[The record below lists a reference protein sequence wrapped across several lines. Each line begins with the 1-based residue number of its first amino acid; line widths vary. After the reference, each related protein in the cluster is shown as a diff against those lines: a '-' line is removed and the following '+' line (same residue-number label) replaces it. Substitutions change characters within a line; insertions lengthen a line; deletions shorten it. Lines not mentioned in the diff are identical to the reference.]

1 MFINEIEYHNPSSV
15 DALLACLDQ
24 YGENGKLL
32 AGGTDLILQMKFKR
46 WPQQHIIDI
55 KSIAEFKKIEITAS
69 YLEIGCSTT
78 LSELL
83 DHDGVK
89 GLYPALWQA
98 IYELADRQIRNR
110 GTLVGNVC
118 NASPAADANTALLIY
133 HSEVHVQSSAGSKVV
148 PISEFWLGPGKTILQ
163 PNEFVR
169 AIRLPLP
176 GDRFFSS
183 FQKLGRTYDDIAI
196 INVAVSVEVDE
207 SGQCTGA
214 RVAMGAVG
222 PTTLQAP
229 LAAAHLLGKRLDRTV
244 IEEAAAMAGDEASPI
259 TDVRA
264 SAAYRKKMVS
274 VLVGRALHDIVRRSE
289 ENQ

>member
-1 MFINEIEYHNPSSV
+1 M
-15 DALLACLDQ
+15 
-24 YGENGKLL
+24 
-32 AGGTDLILQMKFKR
+32 
-46 WPQQHIIDI
+46 
-55 KSIAEFKKIEITAS
+55 
-69 YLEIGCSTT
+69 
-78 LSELL
+78 
-83 DHDGVK
+83 
-89 GLYPALWQA
+89 
-98 IYELADRQIRNR
+98 
-110 GTLVGNVC
+110 
-118 NASPAADANTALLIY
+118 
-133 HSEVHVQSSAGSKVV
+133 
-148 PISEFWLGPGKTILQ
+148 
-163 PNEFVR
+163 
-169 AIRLPLP
+169 
-176 GDRFFSS
+176 
-183 FQKLGRTYDDIAI
+183 GRTYDDIAI

>member
-1 MFINEIEYHNPSSV
+1 MFINEIEYHNPTSV

-24 YGENGKLL
+24 YGEDGKLL

-46 WPQQHIIDI
+46 WSQQHIINV
-55 KSIAEFKKIEITAS
+55 KSIPELKKIETSDS
-69 YLEIGCSTT
+69 YLEIGCNTT

-89 GLYPALWQA
+89 SLYPALWQA

-133 HSEVHVQSSAGSKVV
+133 HSEVHIQSSADSKIV
-148 PISEFWLGPGKTILQ
+148 PISEFWLGPSKTILK

-176 GDRFFSS
+176 GERAFSS

-196 INVAVSVEVDE
+196 INAAASVELDE
-207 SGQCTGA
+207 AGQCTGA
-214 RVAMGAVG
+214 RIAMGAVG

-229 LAAAHLLGKRLDRTV
+229 LASAHLLGKRLDKTV
-244 IEEAAAMAGDEASPI
+244 IEEAAKMASDEASPI

-264 SAAYRKKMVS
+264 SATYRRKMVR
-274 VLVGRALHDIVRRSE
+274 VLVARALHDIVLRSE
-289 ENQ
+289 EN